1 MAPFRLEVS
10 DHAALRLKQRSITRE
25 EVRSCIASGS
35 IVGYDIRGRTISQ
48 IRLNGDVLIV
58 IHLPI
63 PLGAIVVTAYW
74 GGSV

>member
-25 EVRSCIASGS
+25 QVRTCIASGNV
-35 IVGYDIRGRTISQ
+35 IGYDIRGRTISQ
-48 IRLNGDVLIV
+48 IHFNGEFLIV
-58 IHLPI
+58 IYLPI

-74 GGSV
+74 GGIF